1 MSSVKQMFDD
11 LLMTKTLLD
20 QGILTQEE
28 YEKEKRAIM
37 ARRSGTSRATRAS
50 SGPRAQPAAVT
61 PKRPRT
67 VSPATAPSSAASA
80 STNGTSTSRISRGMA
95 SWVSMGFTLTKRC
108 TDGTAVTISDPRQ
121 VPPTPP
127 KPDDHE
133 PGKEVTC
140 PDCPR
145 KFKTVAAMKSH
156 RRACH
161 PAAVSSSSKQ
171 SKQLVEWAPRRDG
184 PAPAPQHVRRRRT
197 VYRYVYPS
205 VYQSVWPHLRFKKG
219 MSRIHHNY
227 SRRIDS
233 RPHGFD
239 ARKFNRG
246 SQGKRHRYT
255 YEEMAT
261 ALHKREMFI
270 ADGFTRVRGSLS
282 YTDRN
287 VHLKS
292 GTTSRWLRNADH
304 IFSMAADEWCK
315 KLKVS
320 VTMAKREAGHYRHF
334 PKADEA
340 LYQLFCKRRRA
351 GRPVSIRWLLLKYK
365 FYVNKYYPD
374 KPCKANA
381 TVVKRWRKKY
391 KIVQRRKTNKTSG
404 SHARTA
410 SRRVGCTTGR
420 TSRRGAPASQST
432 PSTAVSSRSR
442 PSVLTKALSRSPCRA
457 ASPTNTA
464 VYLAN

>member
-1 MSSVKQMFDD
+1 M
-11 LLMTKTLLD
+11 
-20 QGILTQEE
+20 
-28 YEKEKRAIM
+28 
-37 ARRSGTSRATRAS
+37 
-50 SGPRAQPAAVT
+50 
-61 PKRPRT
+61 
-67 VSPATAPSSAASA
+67 
-80 STNGTSTSRISRGMA
+80 
-95 SWVSMGFTLTKRC
+95 
-108 TDGTAVTISDPRQ
+108 
-121 VPPTPP
+121 
-127 KPDDHE
+127 
-133 PGKEVTC
+133 
-140 PDCPR
+140 
-145 KFKTVAAMKSH
+145 
-156 RRACH
+156 
-161 PAAVSSSSKQ
+161 
-171 SKQLVEWAPRRDG
+171 
-184 PAPAPQHVRRRRT
+184 
-197 VYRYVYPS
+197 YRYVYPS

-432 PSTAVSSRSR
+432 PSTAVSSRST

-464 VYLAN
+464 V